1 MNTRAPAVLA
11 YRSNATVHLVA
22 MDIPLPLLL
31 STLAVAVGVCYVL
44 ATFFRADKGRA
55 PLPPGPRGWPVL
67 GNLPQLGGKTHQT
80 MHEMSK
86 VYGPVLRLRF
96 GSSVV
101 VVAGSAAVAEQFLR
115 THDAK
120 FSSRPPNSGGE
131 HMAYNYQD
139 VVFAPYGPRWRAM
152 RKVCAVNLF
161 SARALDDLR
170 GFREREAALMVRSL
184 VDAAATGGVVAVGKA
199 ANVCTTN
206 ALSRA
211 AVGLRVFAA
220 AGTELGAKEF
230 KEIVLEVMEVG
241 GVLNVGDF
249 VPALRWLDPQGVV
262 ARLKKLHRRF
272 DDMMNGIIAERRAGA
287 GTAGEEKEG
296 KDLLGLLLAMVQ
308 EDKSLTGGEE
318 DRITDTDVKALIL
331 NLFVAGTETTSTIV
345 EWAVSEL
352 IRHPDMLK
360 RAQEE
365 MDAVVGRD
373 RLVSE
378 SDLPRLTFLNAVIK
392 ETFRLHPSTPL
403 SLPRMASEECEVAG
417 YRIPKGTEL
426 LVNVWGIARDPALWP
441 DPLEFRPAR
450 FLPGGT
456 HADVDVKGADF
467 GLIPFGAGRRICAG
481 LSWGLRVVTVTAA
494 TLVHSFDWEL
504 PAGQTPDKLNM
515 EEAFSL
521 LLQRAVPL
529 MVHPVPRLLPSAYQ
543 IA

>member
-1 MNTRAPAVLA
+1 MRSELA
-11 YRSNATVHLVA
+11 G

-31 STLAVAVGVCYVL
+31 STLAISATIWYV
-44 ATFFRADKGRA
+44 FFRAGKGHRA

-80 MHEMSK
+80 LHEMTK

-101 VVAGSAAVAEQFLR
+101 VVAGSATVAEQFLR

-152 RKVCAVNLF
+152 RKVCAVNIF

-184 VDAAATGGVVAVGKA
+184 ADAAKAGAAVAVGKA

-206 ALSRA
+206 GLSRA
-211 AVGLRVFAA
+211 AVGLRVF
-220 AGTELGAKEF
+220 GSGGARDF

-272 DDMMNGIIAERRAGA
+272 DDVMNRIIAERRTGA
-287 GTAGEEKEG
+287 KTTVVEEG
-296 KDLLGLLLAMVQ
+296 KGDLLGLLLAMVQ

-318 DRITDTDVKALIL
+318 DKITDTDVKALIL
-331 NLFVAGTETTSTIV
+331 VITLMLSSTST
-345 EWAVSEL
+345 
-352 IRHPDMLK
+352 LK
-360 RAQEE
+360 IWNITGLQGHTLCA
-365 MDAVVGRD
+365 
-373 RLVSE
+373 
-378 SDLPRLTFLNAVIK
+378 FLGS
-392 ETFRLHPSTPL
+392 STPQSSVSMDSEKCNFSY
-403 SLPRMASEECEVAG
+403 SLFHPF
-417 YRIPKGTEL
+417 
-426 LVNVWGIARDPALWP
+426 ALF
-441 DPLEFRPAR
+441 DYLKSR
-450 FLPGGT
+450 F
-456 HADVDVKGADF
+456 
-467 GLIPFGAGRRICAG
+467 
-481 LSWGLRVVTVTAA
+481 
-494 TLVHSFDWEL
+494 
-504 PAGQTPDKLNM
+504 
-515 EEAFSL
+515 
-521 LLQRAVPL
+521 
-529 MVHPVPRLLPSAYQ
+529 
-543 IA
+543 